1 MKAKIEHT
9 VKVESDC
16 CCSGTSGWCK
26 FFFEKKDKSTTIT
39 PALRPQSA
47 LQAPPHLDLEIPRR

>member
-26 FFFEKKDKSTTIT
+26 FFFEKKDKSTVSHPVT
-39 PALRPQSA
+39 PTVASA
-47 LQAPPHLDLEIPRR
+47 PDNLEAPKK